1 VNTARSGG
9 DGDAGIER
17 LLEVYRR
24 LQIHHARV
32 VQVHAD
38 RYGLGLT
45 DLRFLFA
52 IAARGN
58 AGVVP
63 KEATALLGLSTGAT
77 TSLIDRLEKRG
88 YVERIPNPDDR
99 RSVTVAILDAGVDV
113 VDSVKDV
120 YRRAFETAVPATRI
134 DQLAADL
141 ESFDLELT
149 NRAGTGD

>member
-1 VNTARSGG
+1 MNADVSG
-9 DGDAGIER
+9 DDAGMER

-32 VQVHAD
+32 VQLHAD

-58 AGVVP
+58 EGVVP

-77 TSLIDRLEKRG
+77 TSLIDRLETRG
-88 YVERIPNPDDR
+88 YVERIPNPEDR
-99 RSVTVAILDAGVDV
+99 RSVTVAILDAGVSV

-120 YRRAFETAVPATRI
+120 YRDAFATAVRADHVDRLAT
-134 DQLAADL
+134 DL
-141 ESFDLELT
+141 EAFDTELT
-149 NRAGTGD
+149 NRLDAA